1 MTSAMRDFTTGTS
14 DALELTW
21 DAWTGSAWDRHLAVA
36 GLSALEQSWAYGEA
50 LAAVEGC
57 QVRRALVTRADRP
70 LAMVQAFE
78 KHRFLPLAVLRI
90 LRGPLWLE
98 PGLAPEG
105 RQDVLRLVKRAFR
118 LARREL
124 LIWSPELAEEP
135 ESHDLMSGCGTRQM
149 VTGYSTLVLDL
160 QRPAVELRAGLHGKW
175 RNMLV
180 AAEASGLSVRHAA
193 SGRSFDW
200 LVERAEA
207 FRRRRG
213 FIGMPSVLAQAVAR
227 AVPDK
232 ADVMVLTAHAGRDRV
247 AGILLFAHGRTAT
260 YALAWTGAEG
270 RRLRAHNLLLWRAV
284 LELRERGLGWL
295 DLGGVNAAAAPGVA
309 RFKLGLG
316 GRLHTLAGTFI

>member
-1 MTSAMRDFTTGTS
+1 MAPDSID
-14 DALELTW
+14 LTW
-21 DAWTGSAWDRHLAVA
+21 DAWTGREWDRHLAAA
-36 GLSALEQSWAYGEA
+36 GMSTLEQSWGYGEA

-57 QVRRALVTRADRP
+57 RVRRALVTRDGRP

-105 RQDVLRLVKRAFR
+105 RQDVLRLVKRQFR

-124 LIWSPELAEEP
+124 LIWSPELVEGP
-135 ESHDLMSGCGTRQM
+135 ESHALMRGCGTRRM

-160 QRPAVELRAGLHGKW
+160 QRPASELRAGLHGKW

-180 AAEASGLSVRHAA
+180 AAEASGLGVRLAA
-193 SGRSFDW
+193 GGRSFDW

-213 FIGMPSVLAQAVAR
+213 FIGTPGVLVRAVAR

-232 ADVMVLTAHAGRDRV
+232 ADVLVLTAPAGRDRV
-247 AGILLFAHGRTAT
+247 AGILLFAHGRSAT
-260 YALAWTGAEG
+260 YTLAWTGAEG
-270 RRLRAHNLLLWRAV
+270 RRLRAHNLLLWRAA
-284 LELRERGLGWL
+284 LELRKRGLGWL
-295 DLGGVNAAAAPGVA
+295 DLGGVNAASAPGVA

-316 GRLHTLAGTFI
+316 GRLRTLAGTFI